1 MAEEID
7 DNKLIQAYR
16 YWHDCGFDEDYSIG
30 YEDGYETGLRDR
42 GEKASMNLDEE
53 AKSAGAVQ
61 RDTLDQ

>member
-16 YWHDCGFDEDYSIG
+16 YWHDCGFDEGYSIG